1 MKNSFKKWFSVFF
14 VFSVICAGI
23 FASPIKIKNGYK
35 DLNWG
40 TTVKDAQKKGYKLSL
55 LSGEEAK
62 MFQTQFS
69 EKVDVYYV
77 KPTEKN
83 LSLLVFV
90 YYKEK
95 LFCVCES
102 LEGKKFQF
110 ADLKISL
117 WR

>member
-62 MFQTQFS
+62 MFQNQFS

-77 KPTEKN
+77 KATEKN
-83 LSLLVFV
+83 ILKSSLN
-90 YYKEK
+90 
-95 LFCVCES
+95 
-102 LEGKKFQF
+102 
-110 ADLKISL
+110 ISL
-117 WR
+117 FIKPPKLYLCFFIINI

>member
-62 MFQTQFS
+62 MFQNQFS

-77 KPTEKN
+77 KATEKK
-83 LSLLVFV
+83 SQPSCICLLQRKTV
-90 YYKEK
+90 
-95 LFCVCES
+95 LCM
-102 LEGKKFQF
+102 
-110 ADLKISL
+110 
-117 WR
+117 